1 MVQPAVPLV
10 GQQLPLREVVAAE
23 LRRLILSGEVA
34 PGSRLVEDRL
44 AERLGVSRNPV
55 REAIRVLS
63 SEGFIE
69 VIPRRGA
76 CVALLSG
83 PAAEDLFDVRMA
95 LEPVA
100 ARLAARR
107 GTTEGIQE
115 LWEILAQAQAA
126 TAAGELDLLAE
137 LNTAFHST
145 VISLAGNSYLT
156 GIAQPMVKR
165 AQWLFRHSAATRA
178 PHSWLEHRELLD
190 AIAAGDE
197 GRAEAEARQHVAA
210 ARRSFRALAGH
221 QPGRFHVEI

>member
-1 MVQPAVPLV
+1 M
-10 GQQLPLREVVAAE
+10 REVVAAE

-100 ARLAARR
+100 ARLAAGEAPPRASRSCGKSSLRR
-107 GTTEGIQE
+107 K
-115 LWEILAQAQAA
+115 LPPLPVS
-126 TAAGELDLLAE
+126 
-137 LNTAFHST
+137 ST
-145 VISLAGNSYLT
+145 CSLS
-156 GIAQPMVKR
+156 
-165 AQWLFRHSAATRA
+165 
-178 PHSWLEHRELLD
+178 
-190 AIAAGDE
+190 
-197 GRAEAEARQHVAA
+197 
-210 ARRSFRALAGH
+210 
-221 QPGRFHVEI
+221 